1 MNRLLTTAAAIAL
14 TASMGIAPALA
25 AGHSAALPFPTGE
38 DDRFSWGDLDQFQD
52 MDFSGETV
60 TMFGPWLGPDKDL
73 VESMVAYF
81 EEATGADVQYSGS
94 DGFEQQILID
104 LEGGSPP
111 NIAVFPQ
118 PGLMATMAE
127 RGFLTE
133 LSDDTKSAISSN
145 YAAGDSWVAL
155 GSAEVNG
162 EEGFYAVPYK
172 ADVKSLVWYNP
183 DNFADF
189 GYEVP
194 ETMEDLIALSEQ
206 MVEDGNTPWCI
217 GLGSGAATGWPATD
231 WVEDI
236 MLRTVEPEVY
246 DQWVNH
252 EIPFNDERVVNAIET
267 FGTFAKNE
275 DFVKGGGQAVAGTD
289 FRESPKGLF
298 ASPPECFMH
307 KQASFIPTFFP
318 EGTQI
323 GTDAD
328 FFYFPAFES
337 EDLGQPVLGA
347 GTFFAMAKQ
356 SEATEALLQYLTTA
370 LAQEVWLAQ
379 GGMLSPH
386 TGVDLA
392 LYPNDAARGQAE
404 ILTNAST
411 FRFDGSDL
419 MPGAVG
425 AGSFWTGMVDYVTGT
440 DAQAAADQIE
450 QSWQSAQ

>member
-1 MNRLLTTAAAIAL
+1 MNRLMTTAAAIAFV
-14 TASMGIAPALA
+14 ASASFANA
-25 AGHSAALPFPTGE
+25 AGHSAELPFAIGE
-38 DDRFSWGDLDQFQD
+38 DDRFSWDQLQEFQD
-52 MDFSGETV
+52 MDYSGETI

-127 RGFLTE
+127 RGFLTPIADE
-133 LSDDTKSAISSN
+133 TKQAVLDN
-145 YAAGDSWVAL
+145 YAAGESWVAL
-155 GSAEVNG
+155 GSAEANG

-194 ETMEDLIALSEQ
+194 ETMEALIELSEQ

-236 MLRTVEPEVY
+236 MLRTQPPEVY

-252 EIPFNDERVVNAIET
+252 EIPFNDERVVQAIET

-318 EGTQI
+318 DGTEI
-323 GTDAD
+323 GTDVD

-337 EDLGQPVLGA
+337 QDLGQPVLGA

-356 SEATEALLQYLTTA
+356 SEATEALLKYLTTS

-386 TGVDLA
+386 TGVNLE

-425 AGSFWTGMVDYVTGT
+425 AGSFWTGMVDFVTGT
-440 DAQAAADQIE
+440 EAQAAADAIE

>member
-1 MNRLLTTAAAIAL
+1 MHRLTTTVAAVAIAAATSL
-14 TASMGIAPALA
+14 PALA
-25 AGHSAALPFPTGE
+25 AGHTAAAPFPKGE
-38 DDRFSWGDLDQFQD
+38 DDRFSWGDLEQFEA
-52 MDFSGETV
+52 MDFSGETITV
-60 TMFGPWLGPDKDL
+60 FGPWLGPDKEL
-73 VESMVAYF
+73 VEGMVSYF

-94 DGFEQQILID
+94 DGFEQQIVID

-111 NIAVFPQ
+111 NVAVFPQ

-127 RGFLTE
+127 RGFLTPIADE
-133 LSDDTKSAISSN
+133 TREAIREN

-155 GSAEVNG
+155 GSTEVNG

-183 DNFADF
+183 DNFEDF

-194 ETMEDLIALSEQ
+194 ETMEELIALSDQ

-236 MLRTVEPEVY
+236 MLRTTTPEVY
-246 DQWVNH
+246 DQWVSN

-267 FGTFAKNE
+267 FGTFARNDE
-275 DFVKGGGQAVAGTD
+275 YVKGGGEAVAGTD

-298 ASPPECFMH
+298 ASPPECFLH
-307 KQASFIPTFFP
+307 KQASFIPTFFGDDV
-318 EGTQI
+318 EVGV
-323 GTDAD
+323 DAD

-347 GTFFAMAKQ
+347 GTFFAMTNQ
-356 SEATEALLQYLTTA
+356 SEATEAFLQYLTTA
-370 LAQEVWLAQ
+370 IAQETWLAD

-386 TGVDLA
+386 TGVNLE

-440 DAQAAADQIE
+440 DAQAAADGIQ
-450 QSWQSAQ
+450 QSWDSIK

>member
-1 MNRLLTTAAAIAL
+1 MNRLLTTAAAVAIA
-14 TASMGIAPALA
+14 ASTSAYA
-25 AGHSAALPFPTGE
+25 AGHSAALPFAIGE
-38 DDRFSWGDLDQFQD
+38 DDRFSWDQLQEFQD
-52 MDFSGETV
+52 MDFSGETI

-94 DGFEQQILID
+94 DGFEQQIVID

-127 RGFLTE
+127 RGFLTPIA
-133 LSDDTKSAISSN
+133 DDTKQAILDN
-145 YAAGDSWVAL
+145 YAAGESWVAL
-155 GSAEVNG
+155 GSAQDQ
-162 EEGFYAVPYK
+162 FYAVPYK

-183 DNFADF
+183 DNFEDF

-194 ETMEDLIALSEQ
+194 ETMEALIALSEQ

-236 MLRTVEPEVY
+236 MLRTQSPEVY

-252 EIPFNDERVVNAIET
+252 EIPFNDERVVQAIET

-318 EGTQI
+318 EGTEI
-323 GTDAD
+323 GTDVD
-328 FFYFPAFES
+328 FFYFPAFEAQ
-337 EDLGQPVLGA
+337 DLGQPVLGA
-347 GTFFAMAKQ
+347 GTFFGMAKQ
-356 SEATEALLQYLTTA
+356 SDATEALLKYLTTS

-386 TGVDLA
+386 TGVNLE

-425 AGSFWTGMVDYVTGT
+425 AGSFWTGMVDFVTGT
-440 DAQAAADQIE
+440 DAQAAADAIE
-450 QSWQSAQ
+450 QSWKAAE

>member
-1 MNRLLTTAAAIAL
+1 MHRLTTTVAAVAIAAATTL
-14 TASMGIAPALA
+14 PALA
-25 AGHSAALPFPTGE
+25 ASHTAAMPFPVGE
-38 DDRFSWGDLDQFQD
+38 DDRFSWGDLDRFKE
-52 MDFSGETV
+52 MDFSGETI
-60 TMFGPWLGPDKDL
+60 TMFGPWLGPDKEL
-73 VESMVAYF
+73 VEGMVTYF
-81 EEATGADVQYSGS
+81 EDATGADVQYSGS
-94 DGFEQQILID
+94 DGFEQQIVID

-127 RGFLTE
+127 RGFLTPIP
-133 LSDDTKSAISSN
+133 DTVRDAIAAN

-155 GSAEVNG
+155 GSAAGQDGNEA
-162 EEGFYAVPYK
+162 FYAVSYK

-183 DNFADF
+183 DNFEDF

-194 ETMEDLIALSEQ
+194 ETMEDLIALSDQ

-236 MLRTVEPEVY
+236 MLRTQTPEVY
-246 DQWVNH
+246 DQWVSN
-252 EIPFNDERVVNAIET
+252 EIPFNDERVVAAIET
-267 FGTFAKNE
+267 FGTFARNDE
-275 DFVKGGGQAVAGTD
+275 YVNGGGEAVAGTD

-298 ASPPECFMH
+298 ASPPECFLH
-307 KQASFIPTFFP
+307 KQASFIPTFFGDDV
-318 EGTQI
+318 EVGV
-323 GTDAD
+323 DAD

-337 EDLGQPVLGA
+337 QDLGQPVLGA
-347 GTFFAMAKQ
+347 GTFFAMTKQ
-356 SEATEALLQYLTTA
+356 SEATEAFLDYLTTA
-370 LAQEVWLAQ
+370 LAQEAWLAK

-386 TGVDLA
+386 TGVDLE

-440 DAQAAADQIE
+440 DAQAAADGIQ
-450 QSWQSAQ
+450 QSWDSIK